1 MSLKSTGTIII
12 GLILGSVLGFGGA
25 FIYYSPQI
33 QELDANLNGKIAEL
47 ETTVNDY
54 SKLNENY
61 NDLTE
66 NYDELTES
74 YEDLNDNYEELQ
86 NLYEEINTGYENL
99 LEEYELLVASL
110 PLSPQPISGEIIE
123 MEYEWYYDRE
133 YHSLSLSI
141 PETQYEYYK
150 NLDRIHTSDYS
161 VYVTHPY
168 DDEYIN
174 TIIKKF
180 NHIALEEGL
189 TEEEKINLVISFVQ
203 SLPYTVD
210 IVTTPYDEYP
220 RYPLETLIDN
230 GGDCEDT
237 SILTASLLKAMMYD
251 IILIAPPEHMAVG
264 VNIDTYGSYWTYE
277 DEKYFFLETT
287 GEGWEIGVYPD
298 DLEETAYMYPLN
310 PIPMCVHDWVA
321 QWKGRNE
328 MDVTI
333 NVTNLGSAMAENYRV
348 YAAFDAGEGYVWNS
362 EESKSFNLNFG
373 NSVTITL
380 TLDVPRNEHTRLIV
394 GVLDSDGYL
403 VDESY
408 SEWFDT

>member
-1 MSLKSTGTIII
+1 MSSKSTGTIII
-12 GLILGSVLGFGGA
+12 GLILGALLGFGGA
-25 FIYYSPQI
+25 YVYYSPQI
-33 QELDANLNGKIAEL
+33 
-47 ETTVNDY
+47 
-54 SKLNENY
+54 
-61 NDLTE
+61 
-66 NYDELTES
+66 
-74 YEDLNDNYEELQ
+74 EDFEQLQ
-86 NLYEEINTGYENL
+86 NRYEEINTNYENL

-110 PLSPQPISGEIIE
+110 PLSPQPITGEIIE
-123 MEYEWYYDRE
+123 LGYEWRYNGKD
-133 YHSLSLSI
+133 HSLSLSI
-141 PETQYEYYK
+141 PETQYEYYQ
-150 NLDRIHTSDYS
+150 NLDRIHTIDYS

-180 NHIALEEGL
+180 NFIALEDGL
-189 TEEEKINLVISFVQ
+189 KEEEKINLVISFVQ
-203 SLPYTVD
+203 SLPYTSD
-210 IVTTPYDEYP
+210 YVTTTYDNYP
-220 RYPLETLIDN
+220 RYPLETLVDN

-264 VNIDTYGSYWTYE
+264 VNIDTNGTCWTY
-277 DEKYFFLETT
+277 DGKDYFFLETT
-287 GEGWEIGVYPD
+287 GEGWVIGEYPD
-298 DLEETAYMYPLN
+298 DLEETAYLYPLN

-321 QWKGRNE
+321 QWKGRSE

-333 NVTNLGSAMAENYRV
+333 NVTNLGSAMADNYKV

-380 TLDVPRNEHTRLIV
+380 TLDVPRNENTRLIV
-394 GVLDSDGYL
+394 GVLDSDGNL